1 MTVAYLW
8 SQLSERMQQPAD
20 VAQLEDLLSRPT
32 AGVRETL
39 GALEGDVAILGAGG
53 KMGPTLARMVRR
65 GLDEIG
71 QSERKVFAV
80 SRFSDV
86 KARKELQGSRV
97 TPIPCDL
104 LDRSAV
110 QALPDAP
117 NVIFMAGQKFGTS
130 EAPELTW
137 VMNTLVPANV
147 AERYA
152 KSRMVVFSTGCV
164 YPLVPLSGPGSR
176 EEDALD
182 PPGEYAATCVGRE
195 RVFAHFAKQHGTK
208 VLFFRLCYANDLRY
222 GVLLDIAQK
231 VANGMPV
238 DVSMGAV
245 HVIWQGDANAR
256 AIQCLAR
263 VANPPVALNVTG
275 FERVSVRWLAEEFG
289 GLLGKKPTFSGV
301 EGERAWLWD
310 ASRSYGWFGPPEV
323 NLKQMIHATAQ
334 WIRQGG
340 ATINKPTHF
349 EATDG
354 KF

>member
-1 MTVAYLW
+1 
-8 SQLSERMQQPAD
+8 MQQPAD
-20 VAQLEDLLSRPT
+20 VAELEDLLSQPA

-39 GALEGDVAILGAGG
+39 GALEGDVVILGAGG

-71 QSERKVFAV
+71 QSERRVFAV
-80 SRFSDV
+80 SRFSDA
-86 KARKELQGSRV
+86 KAREELEGHRV
-97 TPIPCDL
+97 TAVPCDL

-110 QALPDAP
+110 HSLPDAP

-152 KSRMVVFSTGCV
+152 SSRIVVFSTGCV

-176 EEDALD
+176 EGDALD

-195 RVFAHFAKQHGTK
+195 RVFAHFARQHGTK

-256 AIQCLAR
+256 AIQCLAHA
-263 VANPPVALNVTG
+263 ANPPAALNVTG
-275 FERVSVRWLAEEFG
+275 LERISVRWLAERFG
-289 GLLGKKPTFSGV
+289 VLLGKKPTFSGV
-301 EGERAWLWD
+301 EGECAWLWD
-310 ASRSYGWFGPPEV
+310 ASRSYEWFGPPEV
-323 NLKQMIHATAQ
+323 SLEDMMQATAQ
-334 WIRQGG
+334 WVQQGG
-340 ATINKPTHF
+340 TTINKPTHF
-349 EATDG
+349 EAMDG

>member
-1 MTVAYLW
+1 
-8 SQLSERMQQPAD
+8 MQQPSNPAE
-20 VAQLEDLLSRPT
+20 LEDLLSLPT
-32 AGVRETL
+32 AGVRSTL
-39 GALEGDVAILGAGG
+39 HALEGDVAILGAGG
-53 KMGPTLARMVRR
+53 KMGPTLARMARR

-71 QSERKVFAV
+71 QRERRVFAV

-86 KARKELQGSRV
+86 KVREELEAHGVIVLS
-97 TPIPCDL
+97 CDL

-110 QALPDAP
+110 QSLPDAP

-137 VMNTLVPANV
+137 VMNTLVPAHV

-152 KSRMVVFSTGCV
+152 KSRIVVFSTGCV

-176 EEDALD
+176 EEDALN

-195 RVFAHFAKQHGTK
+195 RVFAHFAKQHGTQ
-208 VLFFRLCYANDLRY
+208 VLYFRLCYANDLRY
-222 GVLLDIAQK
+222 GVLVDVAQK
-231 VANGMPV
+231 VASGQPV

-256 AIQCLAR
+256 AIQCLAH
-263 VANPPVALNVTG
+263 VAHPPGALNVTG
-275 FERVSVRWLAEEFG
+275 LERVSVRWLAKRFG
-289 GLLGKKPTFSGV
+289 ELLEKEPIFSGV

-310 ASRSYGWFGPPEV
+310 ASRSYELFGPPEV
-323 NLKQMIHATAQ
+323 DLEEMMRATTQ
-334 WIRQGG
+334 WLRQGG
-340 ATINKPTHF
+340 STINKPTHF